1 MTVRTASIAGAAAGM
16 LLVSAA
22 AYAAASQ
29 QSVLRVG
36 AVVTSSCVVRSPSAA
51 SPSVRVR
58 CAQRQAAPILAT
70 LDRRAPVM
78 VHMEKEG
85 PSVIGATVA
94 VPHVRQGSQVRRLAI
109 EF

>member
-1 MTVRTASIAGAAAGM
+1 M

-22 AYAAASQ
+22 AYAGASQ

-36 AVVTSSCVVRSPSAA
+36 AVVTSSCVVRAPSAA
-51 SPSVRVR
+51 SPSLRVR
-58 CAQRQAAPILAT
+58 CVQRQAAPILAT

-78 VHMEKEG
+78 VQMEKEG

-94 VPHVRQGSQVRRLAI
+94 LPPVRETSPARRLAI